1 MEHYTLITVLAVL
14 CLALCLIVI
23 GLIRRLADESAWKAA
38 FSSRLVEIAFR
49 ETITA
54 DAYGAEPDRAQ
65 APPDPNP
72 PPPPADVVSL
82 DEAERRTAAGH
93 CAPTATC
100 EGRES

>member
-1 MEHYTLITVLAVL
+1 MEHYTIITTLAVL
-14 CLALCLIVI
+14 ALVLALIVI
-23 GLIRRLADESAWKAA
+23 GLIRRLAEESAWKAA

-65 APPDPNP
+65 APADPNP

-82 DEAERRTAAGH
+82 EEAEKRTAASH
-93 CAPTATC
+93 CAPDRDVR
-100 EGRES
+100 GP

>member
-1 MEHYTLITVLAVL
+1 MEHYTIIVTLAVL
-14 CLALCLIVI
+14 CLALTLIVI
-23 GLIRRLADESAWKAA
+23 GLIRRLAEESAWKAA

-54 DAYGAEPDRAQ
+54 DAMGAGDMRAD

-72 PPPPADVVSL
+72 PPAPAEVVSL
-82 DEAERRTAAGH
+82 DEAELRRKADAAGH

-100 EGRES
+100 